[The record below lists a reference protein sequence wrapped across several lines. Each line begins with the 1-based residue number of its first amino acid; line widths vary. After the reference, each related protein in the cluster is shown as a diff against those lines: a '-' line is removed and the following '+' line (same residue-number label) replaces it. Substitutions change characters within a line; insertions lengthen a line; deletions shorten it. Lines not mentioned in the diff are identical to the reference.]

1 MKLLDKIPKIEGDE
15 LFEYHEVIGSR
26 IYENVFRLSRKIV
39 LKKTRIDFGDE
50 VGPSDKPISY
60 EFGIQKSLYDLG
72 FPVPYPFGM
81 LDIEEILGG
90 ELNKSK
96 AILMEYIEGKDL
108 LDLIPNSRGTN
119 GNALY
124 KLFRLEFPE
133 LANKAEE
140 EISKARKIGFNPG
153 ADALM
158 PYNLR
163 LSENNKLFLI
173 DFGLWNHN
181 EVPVHPL
188 RDSYDFSK
196 IQSPQSAFPE

>member
-39 LKKTRIDFGDE
+39 LKK
-50 VGPSDKPISY
+50 
-60 EFGIQKSLYDLG
+60 
-72 FPVPYPFGM
+72 
-81 LDIEEILGG
+81 
-90 ELNKSK
+90 
-96 AILMEYIEGKDL
+96 
-108 LDLIPNSRGTN
+108 
-119 GNALY
+119 
-124 KLFRLEFPE
+124 FRLEFPE